1 MAKVSL
7 IVVDDNYFTR
17 KGVLYL
23 LNKLSWIDSLH
34 ELESYNQLSEAIQ
47 LFKATIIMIAQDQWL
62 MHGSGL
68 PEEASPYIVVYGFHP
83 PKEKQGFDAFCSL
96 KDSKEEWIATLN
108 EVVKLTKETTDEPQL
123 SLREQE
129 IVKHI
134 ALGYTNKEIAE
145 KLFLSTHTVVTHR
158 KNITNKL
165 GIKTVSGLTI
175 YAILNKLI
183 KVEEN
188 PGEFK

>member
-1 MAKVSL
+1 MTNVDL
-7 IVVDDNYFTR
+7 IVVDENYFTR
-17 KGVLYL
+17 KGVVHL
-23 LNKLSWIDSLH
+23 LNKLSWIETVH

-47 LFKATIIMIAQDQWL
+47 LFQADIIILSTTQWQL
-62 MHGSGL
+62 LGAGL
-68 PEEASPYIVVYGFHP
+68 PKKKSPKILVYGFQKP
-83 PKEKQGFDAFCSL
+83 IGQEKYDAFCSL
-96 KDSKEEWIATLN
+96 EDTNENWIETIH
-108 EVVKLTKETTDEPQL
+108 EVVKRTQDTNEEPQI
-123 SLREQE
+123 SVREKE

-145 KLFLSTHTVVTHR
+145 KLYLSTHTVVTHR

-183 KVEEN
+183 RLEESK
-188 PGEFK
+188 GETQ

>member
-1 MAKVSL
+1 MAKVNL
-7 IVVDDNYFTR
+7 IVVDENYFTR
-17 KGVLYL
+17 KGVVYL
-23 LNKLSWIDSLH
+23 LNKLSWIETVH

-47 LFKATIIMIAQDQWL
+47 LFQADIILISSHQWQL
-62 MHGSGL
+62 LGAGL
-68 PEEASPYIVVYGFHP
+68 PIKNTPKTVVYGFQAP
-83 PKEKQGFDAFCSL
+83 ISKAKYNAYCSL
-96 KDSKEEWIATLN
+96 EDTKESWIESLH
-108 EVVKLTKETTDEPQL
+108 EVVKRTQKTSEEPQI
-123 SLREQE
+123 SAREKE

-145 KLFLSTHTVVTHR
+145 KLYLSTHTVVTHR

-183 KVEEN
+183 RVEEN
-188 PGEFK
+188 KGETQ

>member
-1 MAKVSL
+1 MAKVNL

-23 LNKLSWIDSLH
+23 LNKVSWIDSLH
-34 ELESYNQLSEAIQ
+34 ELESYNELSEAIQ
-47 LFKATIIMIAQDQWL
+47 LFKADIIMISESQWQ
-62 MHGSGL
+62 MH
-68 PEEASPYIVVYGFHP
+68 EANLAETGTQSIIVYGYQEP
-83 PKEKQGFDAFCSL
+83 DDTAGFDTFCSL
-96 KDSKEEWIATLN
+96 KESKEEWIASLHDA
-108 EVVKLTKETTDEPQL
+108 VKRTKDSIEEPQL
-123 SLREQE
+123 SGREQE

-188 PGEFK
+188 PGEPQ

>member
-1 MAKVSL
+1 MNL

-23 LNKLSWIDSLH
+23 LNKLSWINSLH

-47 LFKATIIMIAQDQWL
+47 LFKADIIMISESQWQ
-62 MHGSGL
+62 MHGTNLTETGTQS
-68 PEEASPYIVVYGFHP
+68 IIVYGYQQ
-83 PKEKQGFDAFCSL
+83 PKDKAGFDTFCSL
-96 KDSKEEWIATLN
+96 EDSKEEWIASLHD
-108 EVVKLTKETTDEPQL
+108 VVKRTNDSVEEPQL
-123 SLREQE
+123 SAREQE

-188 PGEFK
+188 PGEPQ